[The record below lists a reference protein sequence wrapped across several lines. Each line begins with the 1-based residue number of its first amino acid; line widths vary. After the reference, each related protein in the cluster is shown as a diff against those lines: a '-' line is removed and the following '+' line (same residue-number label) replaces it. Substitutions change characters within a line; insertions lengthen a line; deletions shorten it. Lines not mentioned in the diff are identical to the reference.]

1 MFIAAC
7 KEQGY
12 TCPNAAVAQA
22 LFFIL
27 NLGARGMWE
36 VETVSKQEGRQV
48 AWGQE
53 WTLGSD
59 APRRALRLGC
69 LKPGKKRHEVLLTL
83 FWESR

>member
-1 MFIAAC
+1 
-7 KEQGY
+7 
-12 TCPNAAVAQA
+12 
-22 LFFIL
+22 
-27 NLGARGMWE
+27 MWE

-59 APRRALRLGC
+59 APRRALRLGR